1 MAKGVQY
8 SVLMHKGQA
17 RYNASGNRGFQSS
30 AMNRNR
36 RVRRVRRGAALAAT
50 ILGLAI
56 LPAPGERLPENK
68 GAAPP
73 AFRVGEKLNYRIS
86 WASLLTA
93 ATAELAVNG
102 KPPFYGREAWHFR
115 ALAKTTDAARMLY
128 ALDNQ
133 FDSYADPASLVSFR
147 YEAYLREQGKVENN
161 VTRMA
166 GEGLPVQNDGPAIKV
181 QPGTR
186 DPLGFI
192 YYLRTVNWAEQDQ
205 VNTPVFTGKRLF
217 EIHATV
223 AKRGTV
229 TVPAGSYPATQVE
242 LRVLEQ
248 KKELS
253 QVRMWIWFANDESR
267 TPALM
272 EAEMPFGKLR
282 IELVHARVET
292 PAKAGF

>member
-1 MAKGVQY
+1 
-8 SVLMHKGQA
+8 MHSGQA
-17 RYNASGNRGFQSS
+17 QYNASGNSGFQSN
-30 AMNRNR
+30 AMKSSRQAR
-36 RVRRVRRGAALAAT
+36 RLRRGAALAAL
-50 ILGLAI
+50 LGLAI
-56 LPAPGERLPENK
+56 LPAPGQKAPLRAPENK
-68 GAAPP
+68 GAAPS
-73 AFRVGEKLNYRIS
+73 AFRVGEKLHYRIS

-115 ALAKTTDAARMLY
+115 ALAKTIDAARMLY

-133 FDSYADPASLVSFR
+133 FDSYADPASLASFR

-166 GEGLPVQNDGPAIKV
+166 GDGLPVQNDGPATKV

-192 YYLRTVNWAEQDQ
+192 YYLRTVDWSDGTQ
-205 VNTPVFTGKRLF
+205 VKTPVFTGKRLF
-217 EIHATV
+217 EVHASM
-223 AKRGTV
+223 ARRGTV

-242 LRVLEQ
+242 LRVFEH
-248 KKELS
+248 KKELP
-253 QVRMWIWFANDESR
+253 QVRMWIWLANDESR
-267 TPALM
+267 APALM

-282 IELVHARVET
+282 IELVRARVEA
-292 PAKAGF
+292 PAKAGI